1 MYTQLTRRR
10 MTRLQQCCLSLLCCG
25 AMTIPAAT
33 ATAAPVVL
41 DTVLVTADR
50 ATEVALARPET
61 ITVVT
66 KEDIRNKKM
75 QNLRDVLENVPG
87 VSFGVD
93 AMNRTKFSIR
103 GTESRHSLIMVD
115 GMRQA
120 GEYAKLMGA
129 ANEMER
135 FSTNDIERVEITR
148 GVAGGRYGADAIGG
162 VVNIITK
169 RPTKTAVSADYEW
182 RQVQHDSNSEY
193 TYNLRM
199 DLYSPKVQTKLYW
212 TESKTAPFFNHAY
225 WEYRNLAMPEGRY
238 AEKEQKDIFDREY
251 IVDKNQTIQAPIVDN
266 HYGDRSMR
274 GVKVYYQPTNR
285 VEFTYGY
292 DRMNDETK
300 TANFI
305 GRVNLRYFLES
316 LWETPELVTDK
327 NKDFF
332 FTQYL
337 EGQNHIQRDTHT
349 ATLAYTGDHSDVR
362 LRFADSTFDK
372 YYEIFNRT
380 VMVNTITWDYVKSN
394 DRNYELFYHVRPSRA
409 HDVTLSLQY
418 KDSYALGTRIN
429 TPHRVQD
436 FTFEKWTS
444 ETLTDYFSKND
455 HFTESSPMYRADL
468 TERNAALSDE
478 WRVNDKLTI
487 IPTVRYTNHT
497 TGTRWTGNLGAKY
510 AKDDTTRIKMNLGTG
525 FATPGILEM
534 YHQFLMMPLAIIFE
548 PDIKTDF
555 YEGTPPNAVYYYPGW
570 YWEGNPHL
578 KPEKAFGADLSL
590 EKDYADG
597 AAKFTVFWNDIRDY
611 MNFYYTNRR
620 LPKDHPANL
629 QGTDE
634 AIYRIYSY
642 ENLERVK
649 ISGAELEYRH
659 TLSDAWDVTASATYL
674 HAVNDKTGKRLTM
687 KPKWKYLL
695 SVNYHDHG
703 WRGAFWGEYSTD
715 YIDIFDRKHVKMIAP
730 EEGIAK
736 NYGIWNILLE
746 REFGE
751 GTSLYAG
758 VNNLFHYEAPSLG
771 IRGRV
776 YRVGARLRF

>member
-1 MYTQLTRRR
+1 M
-10 MTRLQQCCLSLLCCG
+10 MTALALGGCG
-25 AMTIPAAT
+25 VMGVGAQDM
-33 ATAAPVVL
+33 VQL
-41 DTVLVTADR
+41 DTVYVFGHRVKA
-50 ATEVALARPET
+50 AALERPET
-61 ITVVT
+61 VTVVT
-66 KEDIRNKKM
+66 KEDIQNKKM
-75 QNLRDVLENVPG
+75 HNLRDVLDNVPG

-93 AMNRTKFSIR
+93 AMNRTNFSIR

-169 RPTKTAVSADYEW
+169 RPTKNAISTDYEW
-182 RQVQHDSNSEY
+182 RQVQHDKNSEY
-193 TYNLRM
+193 THNIRL
-199 DLYSPKVQTKLYW
+199 DLYRPKVQAKLYW

-251 IVDKNQTIQAPIVDN
+251 IVDKNQTLQAPIVDN
-266 HYGDRSMR
+266 YYGIRSMR
-274 GVKVYYQPTNR
+274 GAKIYYQPANR

-305 GRVNLRYFLES
+305 GRIDLRYFLEKI
-316 LWETPELVTDK
+316 WETPDLVTEK

-337 EGQNHIQRDTHT
+337 EGKNHIQRDTHT
-349 ATLAYTGDHSDVR
+349 ATIAYHSGKGDVQF
-362 LRFADSTFDK
+362 RFMDSTFDK
-372 YYEIFNRT
+372 YYEIFNRN
-380 VMVNTITWDYVKSN
+380 VMVNMITWDYVKSK
-394 DRNYELFYHVRPSRA
+394 DRNYELSYHVWPNPD
-409 HDVTLSLQY
+409 HDVNFLMQY
-418 KDSYALGTRIN
+418 KNSYALGTRIHTN
-429 TPHRVQD
+429 HRVKD
-436 FTFEKWTS
+436 FTYEKWTS
-444 ETLTDYFSKND
+444 ETLTDYFSKYDNSK
-455 HFTESSPMYRADL
+455 ESVPMYRADII
-468 TERNAALSDE
+468 ERNASLSDE
-478 WRVNDKLTI
+478 WRLNDKITFT
-487 IPTVRYTNHT
+487 PTLRYTNHT
-497 TGTRWTGNLGAKY
+497 TGTSWTANLGLKY
-510 AKDDTTRIKMNLGTG
+510 TKNSDTRIKANVGTG
-525 FATPGILEM
+525 FSTPGILEM
-534 YHQFLMMPLAIIFE
+534 YHQFLMMPLSIIFE
-548 PDIKTDF
+548 PNVKTDF

-570 YWEGNPHL
+570 YWEGNPNL
-578 KPEKAFGADLSL
+578 KPEKALGFDLSI
-590 EKDYADG
+590 EKDYANG
-597 AAKFTVFWNDIRDY
+597 SGKFTVFRNDIRDY

-629 QGTDE
+629 QKTDD
-634 AIYRIYSY
+634 AVYRIYSY

-649 ISGAELEYRH
+649 ISGVELEYNHR
-659 TLSDAWDVTASATYL
+659 LSPVWDVTTSATYL

-695 SVNYHDHG
+695 SLNYHQNN

-715 YIDIFDRKHVKMIAP
+715 YIDIFDRKHVKMLAP
-730 EEGIAK
+730 GEGIAK
-736 NYGIWNILLE
+736 NYGIWNILIE
-746 REFGE
+746 RQLGE
-751 GTSLYAG
+751 KTSLYAG
-758 VNNLFHYEAPSLG
+758 VNNLFHYEAPSLC

-776 YRVGARLRF
+776 FRFGARVQF